1 MVRRRIMGVTGLII
15 LGLLILTAVVG
26 PFLVPYDP
34 KSIEFA
40 SLQSPSL
47 QHPFGTDL
55 LGRDVFARVVYGARI
70 SLGIGFAAV
79 TIAAIGGSLLGA
91 VSAFFGGW
99 IDYLIQRVVEV
110 VMAFPALILLVVL
123 SGAYGASIKNV
134 ILILGIAA
142 IPIMSRMVR
151 SIVLSEKEQPYIEAA
166 RSLGASNR
174 RILFLYLLPSILPL
188 AAILASLSLGI
199 MILAEAA
206 LSFLGLGVPP
216 PNPSWGADMSGNAR
230 SYFQQAP
237 WLAIF
242 PGLAIS
248 LTILGANLV
257 GEAVR
262 DIIDPFA
269 QSWGRAGK

>member
-1 MVRRRIMGVTGLII
+1 MRSAAVALEGTVALRPHHISLATMVRRRIMGVTGLII
-15 LGLLILTAVVG
+15 LGLLILTAIVG

-142 IPIMSRMVR
+142 IPVMSRMVR

-166 RSLGASNR
+166 RSSARAIVESCSSTC
-174 RILFLYLLPSILPL
+174 FLRFCRWRPSSP
-188 AAILASLSLGI
+188 A
-199 MILAEAA
+199 
-206 LSFLGLGVPP
+206 
-216 PNPSWGADMSGNAR
+216 
-230 SYFQQAP
+230 
-237 WLAIF
+237 
-242 PGLAIS
+242 
-248 LTILGANLV
+248 
-257 GEAVR
+257 
-262 DIIDPFA
+262 
-269 QSWGRAGK
+269 